1 MTNSYVH
8 YRNLYNN
15 VKPIRGRS
23 PEVRPIGNRRRDHEQ
38 IVRND
43 LGNGEYSY
51 AAKLYNTQVVEYMPN
66 GDVILR
72 TDGWHTPSTAE
83 FIHEHSPFSC
93 WKQGKQLWVR
103 MLGGTTNTTVYPIGK
118 ELRLRLNADRRY
130 EPVEPIVLKK
140 KITDRVKA
148 KEARTKVKP
157 FLDWTRTF
165 LSMSDG
171 WVMHETMKQTLGWKE
186 DELWA
191 RYADHVRIPVSL
203 YERVI
208 DPGAT
213 EEDFM
218 YVLCSATLNH
228 AVIIEK
234 RHAEALQM
242 PIGGQLRGRAFYD
255 LRVDFTSFKAMVYRW
270 VRQYEEVSK
279 VVEVRPGA
287 KAINGVVT
295 V

>member
-23 PEVRPIGNRRRDHEQ
+23 PDVRPIGNRRRDHEQ

-51 AAKLYNTQVVEYMPN
+51 AAKLYNTQVVEYIPN

-118 ELRLRLNADRRY
+118 ELRLRINADRRY

-148 KEARTKVKP
+148 KEARTKVQP
-157 FLDWTRTF
+157 FLDWLRVFT
-165 LSMSDG
+165 SMSDG
-171 WVMHETMKQTLGWKE
+171 WVMHETIKQSLGWQE
-186 DELWA
+186 NGIWA
-191 RYADHVRIPVSL
+191 RYGDHVSLPANL
-203 YERVI
+203 YERVA

-234 RHAEALQM
+234 RLVEHV
-242 PIGGQLRGRAFYD
+242 PIQIGNMQRVQTYYD
-255 LRVDFTSFKAMVYRW
+255 RRVEFTSLKAMVYRW
-270 VRQYEEVSK
+270 VRNYEDVGRI
-279 VVEVRPGA
+279 VEVKPGDT
-287 KAINGVVT
+287 AIRSLVT
-295 V
+295 E